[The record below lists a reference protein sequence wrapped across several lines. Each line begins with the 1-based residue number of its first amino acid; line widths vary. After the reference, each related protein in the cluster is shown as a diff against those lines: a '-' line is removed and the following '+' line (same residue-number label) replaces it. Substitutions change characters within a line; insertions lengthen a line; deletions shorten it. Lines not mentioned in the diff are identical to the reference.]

1 MPVMNLVQAVAHTLA
16 TEMARDEAVVVL
28 GEDVGKRGGVF
39 LATQGLYDRFGP
51 DRVIDTPLSEAAIIG
66 AALGMSVHGM
76 RPVAEIQFAE
86 YVFHGFDQL
95 VSQVAKLRYRS
106 AGQFTAPMVVR
117 MPAGGGVKGG
127 HHHSQNPETHFVH
140 TAGLHVVYPSTPSD
154 TAGMLRGAIRSD
166 DPVVFFEPKRLYRAV
181 KEDVPEGHDH
191 VVPVGRAAVQ
201 RVGDDVVLVSYG
213 GSMAESLQAADALA
227 EQDVASTVIDLRS
240 LMPWDRDTVLEHV
253 ARVGRVVLVSES
265 PHTVGFMSEVAATIS
280 EEVLDSLLAR
290 RRACRAPTPPTRTR
304 RTVPTCRAP
313 AASCMPCNACWSTEP
328 CLASSP
334 CRNWPSR
341 SSRVK
346 WWRGSRRWVTSSRR
360 TNRSSR

>member
-1 MPVMNLVQAVAHTLA
+1 MPVMNLVQAVSYTLA
-16 TEMARDEAVVVL
+16 SEMARDEAVVVL

-39 LATQGLYDRFGP
+39 LATEGLYDQFGP
-51 DRVIDTPLSEAAIIG
+51 DRVIDTPLSEAGIIG

-106 AGQFTAPMVVR
+106 AGQFTAPLVVR

-154 TAGMLRGAIRSD
+154 TVGMLRSAIRSN
-166 DPVVFFEPKRLYRAV
+166 DPVVLFEPKRLYRAV
-181 KEDVPEGHDH
+181 KEDVPEDPDH
-191 VVPVGRAAVQ
+191 IVPVGRAAV
-201 RVGDDVVLVSYG
+201 RREGDDVVLVSYG
-213 GSMAESLQAADALA
+213 GSMAETLQAADALA

-240 LMPWDRDTVLEHV
+240 LMPWDRDTVLEHA

-265 PHTVGFMSEVAATIS
+265 PHTAGFMSEVAATIS
-280 EEVLDSLLAR
+280 EQVLDHLLA
-290 RRACRAPTPPTRTR
+290 PPTRVSGADTPYPYAQDRAYLPGPR
-304 RTVPTCRAP
+304 RILHAVQ
-313 AASCMPCNACWSTEP
+313 
-328 CLASSP
+328 
-334 CRNWPSR
+334 
-341 SSRVK
+341 RVLEY
-346 WWRGSRRWVTSSRR
+346 
-360 TNRSSR
+360 